1 MAVLIGRYSCGA
13 DNEAP
18 FRPGMPLPLLR
29 SLIWLDYRLA
39 VLFAVA
45 LPLVLLFWALSRR
58 EQALVRLL
66 TLYWQVAS
74 LLGITVL
81 LMVDA
86 RPVAYITSAL
96 ANLFILIALWFWSDL
111 NEELADLPPYRPLPL
126 TVRCWRWAMTV
137 LCVLGLVLTVP
148 ALGCAGAG
156 VAGEVCQLWLE
167 APQQFHDRLAVVLSF
182 LFGGSWT
189 ATISAFLGYLGLAA
203 YGVGLIQFLVV
214 RLPKQGRLAGGF

>member
-1 MAVLIGRYSCGA
+1 
-13 DNEAP
+13 
-18 FRPGMPLPLLR
+18 
-29 SLIWLDYRLA
+29 
-39 VLFAVA
+39 
-45 LPLVLLFWALSRR
+45 
-58 EQALVRLL
+58 
-66 TLYWQVAS
+66 VAS

>member
-1 MAVLIGRYSCGA
+1 ML
-13 DNEAP
+13 
-18 FRPGMPLPLLR
+18 FR
-29 SLIWLDYRLA
+29 S
-39 VLFAVA
+39 
-45 LPLVLLFWALSRR
+45 
-58 EQALVRLL
+58 L

-86 RPVAYITSAL
+86 RPVAYLTSAF

-126 TVRCWRWAMTV
+126 TVRCWRWAMTL
-137 LCVLGLVLTVP
+137 LCVVGLVLTGS

-156 VAGEVCQLWLE
+156 TAAEVCKLWLE

>member
-1 MAVLIGRYSCGA
+1 MLIGRYSCGA

-18 FRPGMPLPLLR
+18 FPPGMPLPLLR

-86 RPVAYITSAL
+86 RPVAYLTSAF
-96 ANLFILIALWFWSDL
+96 ASTERDRSGRRWCYRRRGTRAIREWSV
-111 NEELADLPPYRPLPL
+111 RGRISWSRTTPL
-126 TVRCWRWAMTV
+126 TR
-137 LCVLGLVLTVP
+137 
-148 ALGCAGAG
+148 GA
-156 VAGEVCQLWLE
+156 
-167 APQQFHDRLAVVLSF
+167 RRST
-182 LFGGSWT
+182 SRR
-189 ATISAFLGYLGLAA
+189 SS
-203 YGVGLIQFLVV
+203 
-214 RLPKQGRLAGGF
+214 R

>member
-18 FRPGMPLPLLR
+18 FCPGMPLPLLR

-86 RPVAYITSAL
+86 RPVAYITSAV

-137 LCVLGLVLTVP
+137 L
-148 ALGCAGAG
+148 
-156 VAGEVCQLWLE
+156 
-167 APQQFHDRLAVVLSF
+167 LS
-182 LFGGSWT
+182 
-189 ATISAFLGYLGLAA
+189 
-203 YGVGLIQFLVV
+203 LIHI
-214 RLPKQGRLAGGF
+214 

>member
-18 FRPGMPLPLLR
+18 FCPGMPLPLLR

-86 RPVAYITSAL
+86 RPVAYITSAV
-96 ANLFILIALWFWSDL
+96 ANLFILIALWFWSDPVSYTHL
-111 NEELADLPPYRPLPL
+111 TLP
-126 TVRCWRWAMTV
+126 
-137 LCVLGLVLTVP
+137 
-148 ALGCAGAG
+148 
-156 VAGEVCQLWLE
+156 
-167 APQQFHDRLAVVLSF
+167 
-182 LFGGSWT
+182 
-189 ATISAFLGYLGLAA
+189 TICS
-203 YGVGLIQFLVV
+203 V
-214 RLPKQGRLAGGF
+214 

>member
-1 MAVLIGRYSCGA
+1 M
-13 DNEAP
+13 
-18 FRPGMPLPLLR
+18 
-29 SLIWLDYRLA
+29 
-39 VLFAVA
+39 
-45 LPLVLLFWALSRR
+45 
-58 EQALVRLL
+58 RLL

-86 RPVAYITSAL
+86 RPVAYLTSAF

-126 TVRCWRWAMTV
+126 TVLLALGDDLAVRCGA
-137 LCVLGLVLTVP
+137 VLTGS

-156 VAGEVCQLWLE
+156 TAGEVCKLWLE
-167 APQQFHDRLAVVLSF
+167 APQQFHDRLAVVLS
-182 LFGGSWT
+182 FGGSWT

-214 RLPKQGRLAGGF
+214 RLPKQGRLAGASEVLSELESISRDRPIAPCGCRGRWGMAKRWKW